1 MDIIKNKKQKIILIS
16 LIAIVVAIIVFVLF
30 FSSNGI
36 NKNKTKKNGKNGNQS
51 VTKIEMDSKKQYEQ
65 STDTATG
72 ESTTPVMETTKE
84 AGTEAATETTTEPVT
99 ETTVEITTETQTE
112 ETSKVEETTTE
123 VIRDRVNK
131 LVVIDAGHQRRG
143 NSAKEPVGPGASQMK
158 AKVTSGTAGCVSGL
172 NEYELNLIVAQ
183 KLEVQLKNK
192 GYDVIMVRTT
202 HDVDIS
208 NSERAMVANNA
219 SADAFIRIH
228 ANGSDNSSVNGIM
241 TICQTP
247 QNPYNGA
254 LYNSSRLL
262 SDCVLEAVCEATQG
276 KRQSVWETDTM
287 SGINWASVPC
297 TILEM
302 GYMSH
307 PEEDR
312 LLASDD
318 YQNKI
323 VSGIVNGLDD
333 YFGFN

>member
-302 GYMSH
+302 GYMSN